1 MTIID
6 PHCPKDAPE
15 PMPRAATLELL
26 DLVLN
31 QRHLLDE
38 ALQKT
43 PAFTQLSQR
52 DRALAQQ
59 ITRTVLRHLGQIN
72 FLISEFMD
80 KPLGKKGNSALNVI
94 RLGLAQLLFMDTP
107 DHAAIDTAVDL
118 CKGGQLAPYR
128 KLVNAILR
136 RTQRE
141 GGEILAGLD
150 TAQINTPHWLWH
162 NWVDSYGEETAR
174 AIADQHLIEA
184 PLDLTIKGDPAPWAE
199 RLGGTLMPTGSVR
212 LSAHKG
218 TITTLEGFEDGAWWV
233 QDMAAS
239 IPARLLGN
247 VSGMDV
253 IDLCAAP
260 GGKTMELAASGANV
274 TAVDR
279 SQKRLKRVQENLD
292 RTHLNATLLAE
303 DATQWQPKILADAVL
318 VDAPCSATGT
328 ARRHPDVLHLKQQ
341 ADVDKLANLQ
351 TRLLDAAI
359 KMVRPGGLIVY
370 CTCSLQKSEG
380 EDQIARLL
388 NSNSPVEADPI
399 QKTEAGTLTE
409 IITPDGYL
417 RTLPCHLHQQGGMDG
432 FFAARLRRT

>member
-1 MTIID
+1 
-6 PHCPKDAPE
+6 
-15 PMPRAATLELL
+15 MPRAATLELL
-26 DLVLN
+26 DLVLY

-38 ALQKT
+38 ALQQT
-43 PAFTQLSQR
+43 SAFTKLSQR

-80 KPLGKKGNSALNVI
+80 KPLGKKGNSALNVM
-94 RLGLAQLLFMDTP
+94 RLGLAQLLFMDTA

-141 GGEILAGLD
+141 GREILARTD
-150 TAQINTPHWLWH
+150 AAQLNTPHWLWL

-174 AIADQHLIEA
+174 AIANQHLIEA
-184 PLDLTIKGDPAPWAE
+184 PLDLTIKDDPAPWAE
-199 RLGGTLMPTGSVR
+199 RLGATLMPTGSVR
-212 LSAHKG
+212 LSKHKG

-292 RTHLNATLLAE
+292 RTRLNATLLAE
-303 DATQWQPKILADAVL
+303 DATEWQPKILADAVL

-341 ADVDKLANLQ
+341 SDVDKLANLQ
-351 TRLLDAAI
+351 ARLLNAAV

-380 EDQIARLL
+380 EDQITRLL
-388 NSNSPVEADPI
+388 TSGAPVEADPI
-399 QKTEAGTLTE
+399 QMAEAGTLTD

-417 RTLPCHLHQQGGMDG
+417 RTLPCHMHEQGGMDG